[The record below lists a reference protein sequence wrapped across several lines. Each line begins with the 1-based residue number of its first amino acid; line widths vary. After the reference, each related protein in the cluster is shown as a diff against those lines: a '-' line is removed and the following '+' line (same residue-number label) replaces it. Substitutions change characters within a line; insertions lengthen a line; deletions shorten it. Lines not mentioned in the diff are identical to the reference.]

1 MKLIT
6 QRQKKIAGLI
16 QKELALMVN
25 NDLKLNGNIGLIVS
39 ITKVIVSVDISL
51 AKVYISVYPSEKGID
66 FLSDMKENQF
76 KLKHALSKKIK
87 NQLRKTPELAFF
99 IDDSLDYI
107 EDIDSALRNPD
118 NPIDRGIS
126 DSK

>member
-25 NDLKLNGNIGLIVS
+25 NDLKLNGNTGLIVS
-39 ITKVIVSVDISL
+39 ISKVIVSVDISL

-87 NQLRKTPELAFF
+87 NQLRKIPELAFF

-107 EDIDSALRNPD
+107 EDIDSALKNPD

>member
-6 QRQKKIAGLI
+6 PRQKKIAGLI
-16 QKELALMVN
+16 QKELALIIN

-51 AKVYISVYPSEKGID
+51 AKIYISVYPSGKGID
-66 FLSDMKENQF
+66 FLSSIKENQF
-76 KLKHALSKKIK
+76 KLKHALSQKIK

-107 EDIDSALRNPD
+107 ENINLALKNPD
-118 NPIDRGIS
+118 NPIDMSNS

>member
-1 MKLIT
+1 M
-6 QRQKKIAGLI
+6 I
-16 QKELALMVN
+16 QKELALIVN

-51 AKVYISVYPSEKGID
+51 AKIYISVYPSGKGID
-66 FLSDMKENQF
+66 FLSFIKENQF
-76 KLKHALSKKIK
+76 KLKHALSQKIK

-107 EDIDSALRNPD
+107 ENINSALKNPD
-118 NPIDRGIS
+118 NPIDMSNS

>member
-1 MKLIT
+1 MKFIT

-16 QKELALMVN
+16 QKELALVIN
-25 NDLKLNGNIGLIVS
+25 NDLKLKGNIGLIVS
-39 ITKVIVSVDISL
+39 ITKVVVSVDISL
-51 AKVYISVYPSEKGID
+51 AKVYISVYPSGKGID
-66 FLSDMKENQF
+66 FLSNIKENQF
-76 KLKHALSKKIK
+76 KLKHALSQKIK

-107 EDIDSALRNPD
+107 ENINSALKNPH
-118 NPIDRGIS
+118 NPIDMRSS

>member
-16 QKELALMVN
+16 QKELALLVN
-25 NDLKLNGNIGLIVS
+25 NDLKLNGNTGLIVS
-39 ITKVIVSVDISL
+39 ISKVIVSVDISL

-66 FLSDMKENQF
+66 FLSDMKKNQF

-107 EDIDSALRNPD
+107 EDIDSALKNPD

>member
-6 QRQKKIAGLI
+6 PRQKKIAGLI
-16 QKELALMVN
+16 QKELALIIN
-25 NDLKLNGNIGLIVS
+25 NDLKLNGYIGLIVS

-51 AKVYISVYPSEKGID
+51 AKIYISVYPSGKGID
-66 FLSDMKENQF
+66 FLSSIKENQF
-76 KLKHALSKKIK
+76 KLKHALSQKIK

-107 EDIDSALRNPD
+107 ENINSALKNRD
-118 NPIDRGIS
+118 NPIDMSNS

>member
-16 QKELALMVN
+16 QKELALVIN
-25 NDLKLNGNIGLIVS
+25 NDLKLKGNIGLIVS
-39 ITKVIVSVDISL
+39 ITKVVVSVDISL
-51 AKVYISVYPSEKGID
+51 AKVYISVYPSGKGID
-66 FLSDMKENQF
+66 FLSNIKENQF
-76 KLKHALSKKIK
+76 KLKHALSQKIK

-107 EDIDSALRNPD
+107 ENINSALKNPH
-118 NPIDRGIS
+118 NPIDMRSS

>member
-25 NDLKLNGNIGLIVS
+25 NDLKLNGNTGLIVS
-39 ITKVIVSVDISL
+39 ISKVIVSVDISL

-107 EDIDSALRNPD
+107 EDIDSAFHSRCCL
-118 NPIDRGIS
+118 S
-126 DSK
+126 CHL

>member
-6 QRQKKIAGLI
+6 PRQKKIAGLI
-16 QKELALMVN
+16 QKELALIIN

-51 AKVYISVYPSEKGID
+51 AKIYISVYPSGKGID
-66 FLSDMKENQF
+66 FLSSIKENQF
-76 KLKHALSKKIK
+76 KLKHALSQKIK
-87 NQLRKTPELAFF
+87 NQLRKTPKLAFF

-107 EDIDSALRNPD
+107 ENINSALKNPH
-118 NPIDRGIS
+118 NPIDMRSS

>member
-6 QRQKKIAGLI
+6 PRQKKIAGLI
-16 QKELALMVN
+16 QKELALIVN

-51 AKVYISVYPSEKGID
+51 AKIYISVYPSGKGID
-66 FLSDMKENQF
+66 FLSSIKGNQF
-76 KLKHALSKKIK
+76 KLEHALSQKIK
-87 NQLRKTPELAFF
+87 NQLRKTPELTFF

-107 EDIDSALRNPD
+107 ENINSALKNPD
-118 NPIDRGIS
+118 NPIDMSNS

>member
-6 QRQKKIAGLI
+6 PRQKKIAGLI
-16 QKELALMVN
+16 QKELALIVN

-51 AKVYISVYPSEKGID
+51 AKIYISVYPSGKGID
-66 FLSDMKENQF
+66 FLSSIKENQF
-76 KLKHALSKKIK
+76 KLKHALSQKIK

-107 EDIDSALRNPD
+107 ENINLALKNPD
-118 NPIDRGIS
+118 NPIDMSNS

>member
-25 NDLKLNGNIGLIVS
+25 NDLKLNGNTGLIVS
-39 ITKVIVSVDISL
+39 ISKVIVSVDISL

-107 EDIDSALRNPD
+107 EEIDSALKNPD

>member
-6 QRQKKIAGLI
+6 PRQKKIAGLI
-16 QKELALMVN
+16 QKELALIIN

-51 AKVYISVYPSEKGID
+51 AKIYISVYPSEKGID

>member
-6 QRQKKIAGLI
+6 PRQKKIAGLI
-16 QKELALMVN
+16 QKELALIVN

-51 AKVYISVYPSEKGID
+51 AKIYISVYPSGKGID
-66 FLSDMKENQF
+66 FLSSIKENQF
-76 KLKHALSKKIK
+76 KLKHALSQKIK

-107 EDIDSALRNPD
+107 ENINSALKNPD
-118 NPIDRGIS
+118 NPIDMNNS

>member
-6 QRQKKIAGLI
+6 PRQKKIAGLI
-16 QKELALMVN
+16 QKELALIVN

-39 ITKVIVSVDISL
+39 ITKVIISVDISL
-51 AKVYISVYPSEKGID
+51 AKIYISVYPSGKGID
-66 FLSDMKENQF
+66 FLSSIKENQF
-76 KLKHALSKKIK
+76 KLKHALSQKIK

-107 EDIDSALRNPD
+107 EDIDSALKNPD

>member
-16 QKELALMVN
+16 QKELALVIN
-25 NDLKLNGNIGLIVS
+25 NDLKLKGNIGLIVS
-39 ITKVIVSVDISL
+39 ITKVVVSVDISL

-66 FLSDMKENQF
+66 FLSNIKENQF
-76 KLKHALSKKIK
+76 KLKHALSQKIK
-87 NQLRKTPELAFF
+87 NQLRKTPKLAFF

-107 EDIDSALRNPD
+107 ENINSALKNPH
-118 NPIDRGIS
+118 NPIDMRSS

>member
-6 QRQKKIAGLI
+6 PRQKKIAGLI
-16 QKELALMVN
+16 QKELALIIN

-51 AKVYISVYPSEKGID
+51 AKIYISVYPSGKGID
-66 FLSDMKENQF
+66 FLSSIKENQF
-76 KLKHALSKKIK
+76 KLKHALSQKIK

-107 EDIDSALRNPD
+107 ENIHSALKNPD
-118 NPIDRGIS
+118 NPIDMNNS

>member
-6 QRQKKIAGLI
+6 PRQKKIAGLI
-16 QKELALMVN
+16 QKELALIIN

-51 AKVYISVYPSEKGID
+51 AKIYISVYPSGKGID
-66 FLSDMKENQF
+66 FLSSIKENQF
-76 KLKHALSKKIK
+76 KLKHALSQKIK

-107 EDIDSALRNPD
+107 ENINSALKNPD
-118 NPIDRGIS
+118 NPIDMSNS

>member
-6 QRQKKIAGLI
+6 PRQKKIAGLI
-16 QKELALMVN
+16 QKELALIVN

-51 AKVYISVYPSEKGID
+51 AKIYISVYPSGKGID
-66 FLSDMKENQF
+66 FLSSIKGNQF
-76 KLKHALSKKIK
+76 KLKHALSQKIK
-87 NQLRKTPELAFF
+87 NQLRKTPELTFF

-107 EDIDSALRNPD
+107 ENINSALKNPD
-118 NPIDRGIS
+118 NPIDMSNS

>member
-25 NDLKLNGNIGLIVS
+25 NDLKLNGNTGLIVS
-39 ITKVIVSVDISL
+39 ISKVIVSVDISL

-107 EDIDSALRNPD
+107 EDIDSALKNPD

>member
-25 NDLKLNGNIGLIVS
+25 NDLKLNGNTGLIVS
-39 ITKVIVSVDISL
+39 ISKVIVSVDISL
-51 AKVYISVYPSEKGID
+51 AKVYVSVYPSEKGID

>member
-16 QKELALMVN
+16 QKELALVIN
-25 NDLKLNGNIGLIVS
+25 NDLKLKGNIGLIVS
-39 ITKVIVSVDISL
+39 ITKVVVSVDISL
-51 AKVYISVYPSEKGID
+51 AKVYISVYPSGKGID
-66 FLSDMKENQF
+66 FLSNIKENQF
-76 KLKHALSKKIK
+76 RLKHALSQKIK
-87 NQLRKTPELAFF
+87 NQLRKTPKLAFF

-107 EDIDSALRNPD
+107 ENIDSALKNPH
-118 NPIDRGIS
+118 NPIDMRSS

>member
-25 NDLKLNGNIGLIVS
+25 NDLKLNGNTGLIVS
-39 ITKVIVSVDISL
+39 ISKVIVSVDISL

>member
-6 QRQKKIAGLI
+6 PRQKKIAGLI
-16 QKELALMVN
+16 QKELALIVN

-51 AKVYISVYPSEKGID
+51 AKIYISVYPSGKGID
-66 FLSDMKENQF
+66 FLSSIKENQF
-76 KLKHALSKKIK
+76 KLKHALSQKIK

-107 EDIDSALRNPD
+107 ENINSALKNPD
-118 NPIDRGIS
+118 NPIDMSNS

>member
-6 QRQKKIAGLI
+6 PRQKKIAGLI
-16 QKELALMVN
+16 QKELALIIN

-51 AKVYISVYPSEKGID
+51 AKIYISVYPSGKGID
-66 FLSDMKENQF
+66 FLSSIKENQF
-76 KLKHALSKKIK
+76 KLKHALSQKIK

-107 EDIDSALRNPD
+107 ENIHSALKNPD
-118 NPIDRGIS
+118 NPIDMSNS

>member
-25 NDLKLNGNIGLIVS
+25 NDLKLNGNTGLIVS
-39 ITKVIVSVDISL
+39 ISKVIVSVDISL
-51 AKVYISVYPSEKGID
+51 AKVYVSVYPSEKGID

-107 EDIDSALRNPD
+107 EDIDSALKNPD